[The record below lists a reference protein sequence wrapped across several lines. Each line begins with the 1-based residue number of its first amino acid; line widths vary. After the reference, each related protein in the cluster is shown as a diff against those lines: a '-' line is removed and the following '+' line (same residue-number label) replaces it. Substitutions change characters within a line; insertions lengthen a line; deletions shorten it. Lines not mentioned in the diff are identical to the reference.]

1 MIDFNKS
8 GVFARLKEASV
19 NDSVMIQP
27 LLIMNENV
35 VSAYKTAR
43 DYVFFTT
50 HRIIS
55 VNVQGITGSKKDY
68 TSIPY
73 TKIQTFSIETSGM
86 FDMDAELEVYISSV
100 GKVKFSFTGK
110 TDVLR
115 IAQII
120 SEYTLK

>member
-8 GVFARLKEASV
+8 GVFARLKETSV